1 MLEQNTPNYISTRI
15 APQVGSSE
23 FVAKRQKIV
32 IGVTGHRN
40 IDRQDR
46 KLKALIRKECRAL
59 ARAHADKSFVIL
71 SGLAEGADR
80 MVARIVMKELDAKLI
95 AVLAVPRESFVTDFE
110 TAASRREFTTLL
122 NRADHIITAPLLSK
136 QAWKTYSPARD
147 RQYAWEGAFLVLQSN
162 VLMAVWDGA
171 ASRGHGGTGDVV
183 RWFRR
188 RKVPKT
194 YLDGSASLAR
204 AANLP
209 VRQVPRKTRTLLH
222 FHPARHVVY
231 QHDF

>member
-188 RKVPKT
+188 RKVPKIC
-194 YLDGSASLAR
+194 LNGSAQLAR
-204 AANLP
+204 AAKLP
-209 VRQVPRKTRTLLH
+209 ARQVPRKKRTLLH
-222 FHPARHVVY
+222 FHPESHVVDQY
-231 QHDF
+231 GF